1 MAAVAAA
8 DKGDAA
14 SSEHRVQGK
23 IKVHPGVY
31 SNTNLLALSV
41 TTSTIVRLLLDIL
54 QPFPFVLSIRKLIQ
68 LRLWCRPAI
77 VIVVVVV
84 DVVLIVAKSHG
95 IVLLCLYVYVV
106 GSASFVGV
114 LHLIHLTLMLF
125 LRFQRLDLHHVD
137 RDKQKIKKY
146 PTTHDGIFNC

>member
-1 MAAVAAA
+1 MAAVAAAA

-14 SSEHRVQGK
+14 SSEHRVQGR
-23 IKVHPGVY
+23 IKVHLGVY

-41 TTSTIVRLLLDIL
+41 TTFTIVRLLLDIL

-77 VIVVVVV
+77 VIVIVVVIV

-95 IVLLCLYVYVV
+95 ILHLCLCVYVV
-106 GSASFVGV
+106 GSASSSGFCI
-114 LHLIHLTLMLF
+114 LYI
-125 LRFQRLDLHHVD
+125 
-137 RDKQKIKKY
+137 
-146 PTTHDGIFNC
+146 